1 MTCRQPF
8 AAASEQ
14 HLAALTAQLLA
25 SQQVPDVAAWCP
37 IITCLALG
45 AAAAISPTAMAA
57 QGNQDPAFYIKV
69 GPQAAEMETSSLCSD
84 SELAWVA
91 CGSQQ
96 SRACRVSA
104 ALGKIMRLCHC
115 LSLQHGWES
124 CSCCLLQD
132 EAVPDAEAAATVLP
146 CSTSP
151 HDHGG
156 RHHSSLS

>member
-1 MTCRQPF
+1 MNCRQPF

-69 GPQAAEMETSSLCSD
+69 RP
-84 SELAWVA
+84 W
-91 CGSQQ
+91 
-96 SRACRVSA
+96 
-104 ALGKIMRLCHC
+104 LGM
-115 LSLQHGWES
+115 
-124 CSCCLLQD
+124 
-132 EAVPDAEAAATVLP
+132 
-146 CSTSP
+146 
-151 HDHGG
+151 
-156 RHHSSLS
+156 